1 MCSQKEMIDIDS
13 HQIRL
18 FELAIAEQRARVL
31 HLQVSAMA
39 DVRGF
44 SLQWERG
51 VSKSKQLTSHEQI
64 AR

>member
-1 MCSQKEMIDIDS
+1 MSCQKEMIDIDS
-13 HQIRL
+13 HKIRL

-39 DVRGF
+39 DVVGLA
-44 SLQWERG
+44 SSWDRG
-51 VSKSKQLTSHEQI
+51 VPNSKQLTSHEQI